1 MLLKLALISFKNK
14 AYFLVEFWLHNK
26 MLHAIRIE
34 IVNTFSQCRGQVLKK
49 CFLQFFFPTYYKS
62 CSACPLFALK
72 CLNCIMFAIS
82 GGNSVFH
89 TFGY

>member
-49 CFLQFFFPTYYKS
+49 MLSSIFFLLIINHALLAL
-62 CSACPLFALK
+62 CLPLNA
-72 CLNCIMFAIS
+72 
-82 GGNSVFH
+82 
-89 TFGY
+89 